1 MVKDDFKEVYLN
13 TPIKVD
19 DENNYIK
26 LKTVSEKII
35 QYLKGTSLI
44 ILLCI
49 IIIFAIFNKTKL
61 KGNRQIEIDGFLLI
75 LLPLI
80 SILLY
85 ILFSYILHRVAFS
98 CVRRVYIT
106 GNPELPNLFN
116 KLKYIIPWLFTPD
129 LMLSKHYKAKYTE
142 LIKIGESCKCES
154 LKYKNDELS
163 IQCYDSI
170 RIMNKFFIKFSNWLN
185 VIFSVTI
192 GIVVLVI
199 IMVDI
204 RYKSIILFSLFCIL
218 IYRLFSRTIEIAS
231 AFYKDVVQV
240 NGRIFY
246 KGNNKIYLHGW
257 MNSFLRKP
265 ARISLA
271 VHSLFEL
278 LVNFFLLYLLTFF
291 LFGDSFSSP
300 SKVSEYILG
309 DSIFEF
315 ILYTISVMFFNISY
329 INYGFMLWNIL
340 HVWQVTLSTILIVL
354 SIASYLG
361 YEDDLYKR
369 ENDFFV
375 NVLPKINESHLC
387 SELKEIF
394 NSFLKKWI
402 KF

>member
-1 MVKDDFKEVYLN
+1 MSMVKDDFKDVYIN

-35 QYLKGTSLI
+35 QYLKGISIVL
-44 ILLCI
+44 LLCT

-61 KGNRQIEIDGFLLI
+61 KGNEEMEIDSVFWLIFL
-75 LLPLI
+75 PFI
-80 SILLY
+80 SIVFY
-85 ILFSYILHRVAFS
+85 IFFSYILHRIAFS
-98 CVRRVYIT
+98 CVRRVYFT
-106 GNPELPNLFN
+106 SNLKLPNLFN
-116 KLKYIIPWLFTPD
+116 KIKYIISWLFTPD
-129 LMLSKHYKAKYTE
+129 LMLSKHYKAKYIE
-142 LIKIGESCKCES
+142 LIKADESCKCES
-154 LKYKNDELS
+154 HKYKNDELC

-192 GIVVLVI
+192 GIVVLII

-204 RYKSIILFSLFCIL
+204 GYKNIILFYLFCSL
-218 IYRLFSRTIEIAS
+218 IYRLFSRTIEIAL

-240 NGRIFY
+240 NGRIFR
-246 KGNNKIYLHGW
+246 KDNKKIYLHGW

-278 LVNFFLLYLLTFF
+278 LVTFFLLYLLTFL
-291 LFGDSFSSP
+291 LFGDSLLNTN
-300 SKVSEYILG
+300 KVNDYIIG
-309 DSIFEF
+309 NSIFEF

-329 INYGFMLWNIL
+329 INYGFILWNIL

-375 NVLPKINESHLC
+375 NVLPKINDSTFF
-387 SELKEIF
+387 SALKEIF
-394 NSFLKKWI
+394 CSLLRR
-402 KF
+402 